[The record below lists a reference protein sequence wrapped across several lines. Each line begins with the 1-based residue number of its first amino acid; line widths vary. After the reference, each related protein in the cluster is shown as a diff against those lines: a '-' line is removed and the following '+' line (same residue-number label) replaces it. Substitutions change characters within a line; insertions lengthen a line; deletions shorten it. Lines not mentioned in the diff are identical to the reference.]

1 MDIGNIADVNVG
13 VVLNRKQAKY
23 KSKNATQYE
32 LFNLKIYED
41 RQNGVRIDY
50 DKFISEEN
58 LDSYTV
64 KKNDLLLRLAFPLKV
79 IIVDDEL
86 DGKLISN
93 QYVSIRIDESKYIPV
108 FVKWYL
114 ESQDAEHQLEKY
126 IVGTAI
132 RTIPIV
138 KVRKIRLP
146 NISIDKQKEL
156 SKLLEIWETQKGL
169 YINLIKDKEAYYNSI
184 IELIIKKERKNKNE
198 RKTITR

>member
-1 MDIGNIADVNVG
+1 M
-13 VVLNRKQAKY
+13 
-23 KSKNATQYE
+23 
-32 LFNLKIYED
+32 
-41 RQNGVRIDY
+41 
-50 DKFISEEN
+50 
-58 LDSYTV
+58 

-93 QYVSIRIDESKYIPV
+93 QYVSIRIDKSKYSPA

-138 KVRKIRLP
+138 KVREIRLP
-146 NISIDKQKEL
+146 NISINKQKEL
-156 SKLLEIWETQKGL
+156 SKLVESWEAQKRL
-169 YINLIKDKEAYYNSI
+169 YINLIKDKESYYNNI
-184 IELIIKKERKNKNE
+184 IEMIIKKERKK
-198 RKTITR
+198 

>member
-1 MDIGNIADVNVG
+1 MDIGDIADVNVG

-23 KSKNATQYE
+23 KSKSSTQYE

-41 RQNGVRIDY
+41 RQNGIKIDY
-50 DKFISEEN
+50 DKFISEED
-58 LDSYTV
+58 LSSYTV

-93 QYVSIRIDESKYIPV
+93 QYVSIRIDKSKYSPA

-114 ESQDAEHQLEKY
+114 ESQDAENQLEKY

-138 KVRKIRLP
+138 KVREIRLP
-146 NISIDKQKEL
+146 NISINKQKEL
-156 SKLLEIWETQKGL
+156 SKLVESWEAQKRL
-169 YINLIKDKEAYYNSI
+169 YINLIKDKESYYNNI
-184 IELIIKKERKNKNE
+184 IEMIIKKERKK
-198 RKTITR
+198 

>member
-1 MDIGNIADVNVG
+1 MDIGDIADVNVG

-23 KSKNATQYE
+23 KSKSSTQYE

-41 RQNGVRIDY
+41 RQNGIKIDY
-50 DKFISEEN
+50 DKFISEED
-58 LDSYTV
+58 LSSYTV

-93 QYVSIRIDESKYIPV
+93 QYVSIRIDKSKYSPA

-138 KVRKIRLP
+138 KVREIRLP
-146 NISIDKQKEL
+146 NISINKQKEL
-156 SKLLEIWETQKGL
+156 SKLVESWEAQKRL
-169 YINLIKDKEAYYNSI
+169 YINLIKDKESYYNNI
-184 IELIIKKERKNKNE
+184 IEMIIKKERKK
-198 RKTITR
+198 

>member
-1 MDIGNIADVNVG
+1 MNIGDIADVNVG

-23 KSKNATQYE
+23 KSKSSTQYE

-41 RQNGVRIDY
+41 RQNGIKIDY
-50 DKFISEEN
+50 DKFISEED
-58 LDSYTV
+58 LSSYTV

-93 QYVSIRIDESKYIPV
+93 QYVSIRIDKSKYSPA

-138 KVRKIRLP
+138 KVREIRLP
-146 NISIDKQKEL
+146 NISINKQKEL
-156 SKLLEIWETQKGL
+156 SKLVESWEAQKRL
-169 YINLIKDKEAYYNSI
+169 YINLIKNKESYYNNI
-184 IELIIKKERKNKNE
+184 IEMIIKKERKK
-198 RKTITR
+198 

>member
-1 MDIGNIADVNVG
+1 MDIGDIANVNVG

-23 KSKNATQYE
+23 KSKSSTQYE

-41 RQNGVRIDY
+41 RQNGIKIDY
-50 DKFISEEN
+50 DKFISEED
-58 LDSYTV
+58 LSSYTV

-93 QYVSIRIDESKYIPV
+93 QYVSIRIDKSKYSPA

-138 KVRKIRLP
+138 KVREIRLP
-146 NISIDKQKEL
+146 NISINKQKEL
-156 SKLLEIWETQKGL
+156 SKLVESWEAQKRL
-169 YINLIKDKEAYYNSI
+169 YINLIKDKESYYNNI
-184 IELIIKKERKNKNE
+184 IEIIIKKEKK
-198 RKTITR
+198 K

>member
-1 MDIGNIADVNVG
+1 MNIGDIADVNVG

-23 KSKNATQYE
+23 KSKSTTQYE

-41 RQNGVRIDY
+41 RQNGIKIDY
-50 DKFISEEN
+50 DKFISEED
-58 LDSYTV
+58 LSSYLV

-93 QYVSIRIDESKYIPV
+93 QYVSIRIDKNKYSPA

-126 IVGTAI
+126 VVGTAI

-138 KVRKIRLP
+138 KVREIRLP
-146 NISIDKQKEL
+146 DISIKKQKEL
-156 SKLLEIWETQKGL
+156 SKLVESWDEQKRL
-169 YINLIKDKEAYYNSI
+169 YMNLIKDKESYYNDI
-184 IELIIKKERKNKNE
+184 IEMIIKKER
-198 RKTITR
+198 RK

>member
-1 MDIGNIADVNVG
+1 MNIGDIADVNVG

-23 KSKNATQYE
+23 KSKSSTQYE

-41 RQNGVRIDY
+41 RQNGIKIDY
-50 DKFISEEN
+50 DKFISEED
-58 LDSYTV
+58 LSSYTV
-64 KKNDLLLRLAFPLKV
+64 KKNDLLLRLALPLKV

-93 QYVSIRIDESKYIPV
+93 QYVSIRIDKSKYRPS

-114 ESQDAEHQLEKY
+114 ESQDAEYQLEKY

-138 KVRKIRLP
+138 KVREIRLP
-146 NISIDKQKEL
+146 NISINKQKEL
-156 SKLLEIWETQKGL
+156 SKIVEYWEAQKRL
-169 YINLIKDKEAYYNSI
+169 YINLIKDKESYYNNI
-184 IELIIKKERKNKNE
+184 IEMIIKKERKK
-198 RKTITR
+198 

>member
-1 MDIGNIADVNVG
+1 MDIGDIADVNVG

-23 KSKNATQYE
+23 KSKSSTQYE

-41 RQNGVRIDY
+41 RQNGIKIDY
-50 DKFISEEN
+50 DKFISKEDLN
-58 LDSYTV
+58 SYTV
-64 KKNDLLLRLAFPLKV
+64 RKNDLLLRLAFPLKV

-93 QYVSIRIDESKYIPV
+93 QYVSIRIDKSKYNPT

-138 KVRKIRLP
+138 KVREIRLP
-146 NISIDKQKEL
+146 NISINKQKEL
-156 SKLLEIWETQKGL
+156 SKLVEFWEAQKRL
-169 YINLIKDKEAYYNSI
+169 YINLIKDKESYYNNI
-184 IELIIKKERKNKNE
+184 IEMIIKKERKK
-198 RKTITR
+198 

>member
-1 MDIGNIADVNVG
+1 MNIGDIADVNVG

-23 KSKNATQYE
+23 KSKSSTQYE

-41 RQNGVRIDY
+41 RQNGIKIDY
-50 DKFISEEN
+50 DRFISEED
-58 LDSYTV
+58 LSSYTV

-93 QYVSIRIDESKYIPV
+93 QYVSIRIDKSKYSPA

-138 KVRKIRLP
+138 KVREIRLP
-146 NISIDKQKEL
+146 NISINKQKEL
-156 SKLLEIWETQKGL
+156 SKIVESWEAQKRL
-169 YINLIKDKEAYYNSI
+169 YINLIKDKESYYNNI
-184 IELIIKKERKNKNE
+184 IEMIIKKERKK
-198 RKTITR
+198 

>member
-1 MDIGNIADVNVG
+1 MDIGDIADVNVG

-23 KSKNATQYE
+23 KSKSTTQYE

-41 RQNGVRIDY
+41 RQNGIKIDY
-50 DKFISEEN
+50 DKFISEED
-58 LDSYTV
+58 LSSYTV

-93 QYVSIRIDESKYIPV
+93 QYVSIRIDKSKYSPA

-138 KVRKIRLP
+138 KVREIRLP
-146 NISIDKQKEL
+146 NISINKQKEL
-156 SKLLEIWETQKGL
+156 SKIVESWEAQKRL
-169 YINLIKDKEAYYNSI
+169 YINLIKDKESYYNNI
-184 IELIIKKERKNKNE
+184 IEMIIKKERKK
-198 RKTITR
+198 

>member
-1 MDIGNIADVNVG
+1 MNIGDIADVNVG

-23 KSKNATQYE
+23 KSKISTQYE

-41 RQNGVRIDY
+41 RQNGIKIDY
-50 DKFISEEN
+50 DKFISEED
-58 LDSYTV
+58 LSSYTA

-93 QYVSIRIDESKYIPV
+93 QYVSIRIDKSKYSPA

-138 KVRKIRLP
+138 KVREIRLP
-146 NISIDKQKEL
+146 NISINKQKEL
-156 SKLLEIWETQKGL
+156 SKLVESWEAQKRL
-169 YINLIKDKEAYYNSI
+169 YINLIKDKESYYNNI
-184 IELIIKKERKNKNE
+184 IEMIIKKERKK
-198 RKTITR
+198 

>member
-1 MDIGNIADVNVG
+1 MNIGDIADVNVG

-23 KSKNATQYE
+23 KSKISIQYE

-41 RQNGVRIDY
+41 RQNGIMIDY
-50 DKFISEEN
+50 DKFISEKD
-58 LDSYTV
+58 LSSYTV

-93 QYVSIRIDESKYIPV
+93 QYVSIRIDKNKYSPA

-138 KVRKIRLP
+138 KVREIRLP
-146 NISIDKQKEL
+146 NISINKQKEL
-156 SKLLEIWETQKGL
+156 SKLVESWEAQKRL
-169 YINLIKDKEAYYNSI
+169 YINLIKDKESYYNNI
-184 IELIIKKERKNKNE
+184 IEMIIKKERKK
-198 RKTITR
+198 

>member
-1 MDIGNIADVNVG
+1 MNIGDIADVNVG

-23 KSKNATQYE
+23 KSKSSTQYE

-41 RQNGVRIDY
+41 RQNGIKIDY
-50 DKFISEEN
+50 DKFISEEDLN
-58 LDSYTV
+58 SYTV

-93 QYVSIRIDESKYIPV
+93 QYVSIRIDKSKYSPA

-138 KVRKIRLP
+138 KVREIRLP
-146 NISIDKQKEL
+146 NISINKQKEL
-156 SKLLEIWETQKGL
+156 SKLVESWEAQKRL
-169 YINLIKDKEAYYNSI
+169 YINLIKDKESYYNNI
-184 IELIIKKERKNKNE
+184 IEMIIKKERKK
-198 RKTITR
+198 

>member
-1 MDIGNIADVNVG
+1 MDIGDIADVNVG

-23 KSKNATQYE
+23 ESKSSTQYE

-41 RQNGVRIDY
+41 RQNGIKIDY
-50 DKFISEEN
+50 DKFISEED
-58 LDSYTV
+58 LSSYTV

-93 QYVSIRIDESKYIPV
+93 QYVSIRIDKSKYSPA

-138 KVRKIRLP
+138 KVREIRLP
-146 NISIDKQKEL
+146 NISINKQKEL
-156 SKLLEIWETQKGL
+156 SKLVESWEAQKRL
-169 YINLIKDKEAYYNSI
+169 YINLIKDKESYYNNI
-184 IELIIKKERKNKNE
+184 IEMIIKKERKK
-198 RKTITR
+198 

>member
-1 MDIGNIADVNVG
+1 MDIGDISDVNVG

-23 KSKNATQYE
+23 KSKSSTQYE

-41 RQNGVRIDY
+41 RQNGIKIDY
-50 DKFISEEN
+50 DKFISEED
-58 LDSYTV
+58 LSSYTV

-93 QYVSIRIDESKYIPV
+93 QYVSIRIDKSKYSPA

-138 KVRKIRLP
+138 KVREIRLP
-146 NISIDKQKEL
+146 NISINKQKEL
-156 SKLLEIWETQKGL
+156 SKLVESWEAQKRL
-169 YINLIKDKEAYYNSI
+169 YINLIKDKESYYNNI
-184 IELIIKKERKNKNE
+184 IEMIIKKERKK
-198 RKTITR
+198 

>member
-1 MDIGNIADVNVG
+1 MNIGDIADVNVG

-23 KSKNATQYE
+23 KSKSSTQYE

-41 RQNGVRIDY
+41 RQNGIKIDY
-50 DKFISEEN
+50 DKFISEED
-58 LDSYTV
+58 LSSYTV

-93 QYVSIRIDESKYIPV
+93 QYVSIRIDKSKYSPA

-138 KVRKIRLP
+138 KVREIRLP
-146 NISIDKQKEL
+146 NISINKQKEL
-156 SKLLEIWETQKGL
+156 SKLVESWEAQKRL
-169 YINLIKDKEAYYNSI
+169 YINLIKDKESYYNNI
-184 IELIIKKERKNKNE
+184 IEMIIKKERKK
-198 RKTITR
+198 

>member
-1 MDIGNIADVNVG
+1 MDIGDIADVNVG
-13 VVLNRKQAKY
+13 VVLYRKQAKY
-23 KSKNATQYE
+23 KRKSSTQYE

-41 RQNGVRIDY
+41 RQNGISIDY
-50 DKFISEEN
+50 DKFISEED
-58 LDSYTV
+58 LSSYIV

-93 QYVSIRIDESKYIPV
+93 QYVSIRIDKSKYSPS

-114 ESQDAEHQLEKY
+114 ESKDAEHQLEKY

-138 KVRKIRLP
+138 KVREIRLP
-146 NISIDKQKEL
+146 NISINKQNEL
-156 SKLLEIWETQKGL
+156 SKLVESWETQKRL
-169 YINLIKDKEAYYNSI
+169 YINLIKDKESYYNNI
-184 IELIIKKERKNKNE
+184 IEMIIKKERKK
-198 RKTITR
+198 